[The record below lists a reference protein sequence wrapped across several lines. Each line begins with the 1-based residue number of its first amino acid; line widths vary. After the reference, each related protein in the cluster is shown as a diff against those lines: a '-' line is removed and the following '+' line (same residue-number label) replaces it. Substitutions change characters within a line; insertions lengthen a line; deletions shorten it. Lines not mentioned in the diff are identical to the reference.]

1 MKLLKQLDGLLKNTI
16 VLYIVLFLTLTNVF
30 GYVMTRNYDAIYF
43 FVLVAF
49 LSTKFTKNNILV
61 ALIALCTTNLLLV
74 IVQGRRVYEAFTEA
88 NDHAGES
95 GEKEKEKEKEKV
107 EVDKEAT
114 KKANVELAAAAGVQ
128 DSEEFKDHMQNLD
141 KIENLLDKQEGLVG
155 SLGKIENMMARLE
168 KINGKLKPSK

>member
-1 MKLLKQLDGLLKNTI
+1 KQLDGLLKNTI

-61 ALIALCTTNLLLV
+61 ALIALCTTNLLMV

-88 NDHAGES
+88 NENAGES
-95 GEKEKEKEKEKV
+95 GEKEKEKEKVK
-107 EVDKEAT
+107 VDKEAT